1 VTLRQPVVVV
11 LGHVDS
17 GKTSLLD
24 KIRGTGVQARE
35 AGGITQHI
43 GASFFPIDTIKQI
56 TGILYERL
64 TKTDEQIPGLLF
76 IDTPGHEVF
85 ANLRSRGGSA
95 ADIAIVV
102 ADVNKGFEPQ
112 TIESIE
118 ILKKRKVPFVVA
130 LNKVDTMSGWKG
142 KKKGDL
148 NIGKQKQNKKITTM
162 TAETT
167 TSTNL
172 TFITEE
178 IKKQDSN
185 IITLLDEKI
194 YTVVGS
200 LSRMGFNSEAFW
212 RIKEF
217 DKELAIVPISAVSG
231 VGIPELMT
239 VLVGLTQQYL
249 KKRLERREDYVRGIV
264 LEIKEEQGLGPS
276 ANMILLDGTI
286 KQGDII
292 MAAKRDAIILTK
304 VKALLLP
311 KPLDEMRD
319 PRDKFRSVNEVISA
333 AGLKIISPDLEG
345 ILAGSPLYVLKNKED
360 ETKIR
365 HLIESEVKSTF
376 INNTN
381 SLGVI
386 LKCDTI
392 GSLEAIIDMLKKE
405 NIPIQTADIGN
416 ITRRDVLASSAV
428 RDKDRYLGVV
438 LGFNVKVLD
447 DAKKESTERQVQIF
461 NEPIIYNLVRNYT
474 DWVQYQK
481 EHADSIIFNE
491 IPPICK
497 IQFLKGF
504 IFRRNDPAV
513 FGAEI
518 IEGKL
523 RQKIH
528 IINEN
533 GAKIGVIHQ
542 IQDKG
547 KNLEEATKG
556 MQVAVSIR
564 GPTIGRQINEGDI
577 FFTDLNS
584 RQAKLLIERFLH
596 KLNEEEKKIFDFILE
611 SKRKADPAFGYI

>member
-43 GASFFPIDTIKQI
+43 GASFFPIGTIKKI
-56 TGILYERL
+56 TGRLYERL
-64 TKTDEQIPGLLF
+64 TKTDDQIPGLLF

-102 ADVNKGFEPQ
+102 ADINKGFEPQ
-112 TIESIE
+112 TIESVE

-130 LNKVDTMSGWKG
+130 LNKVDMLSGWKG
-142 KKKGDL
+142 KKKGDI
-148 NIGKQKQNKKITTM
+148 NTGKQKQIKTATT
-162 TAETT
+162 AAAAA
-167 TSTNL
+167 TSL
-172 TFITEE
+172 PFISEE
-178 IKKQDSN
+178 IKNQDSH
-185 IITLLDEKI
+185 ILTFLDEKI

-239 VLVGLTQQYL
+239 VLVGLAQQYM
-249 KKRLERREDYVRGIV
+249 KKRLERHDDYIRGIV

-276 ANMILLDGTI
+276 ANMILIDGTI
-286 KQGDII
+286 KQGDMI
-292 MAAKRDAIILTK
+292 MAAKRDEIIVTK

-333 AGLKIISPDLEG
+333 AGLKIVSPDLEG
-345 ILAGSPLYVLKNKED
+345 VLAGTPLYVVKNKE
-360 ETKIR
+360 EENKIR
-365 HLIESEVKSTF
+365 HLIESEVKDTF

-386 LKCDTI
+386 LRCDTI
-392 GSLEAIIDMLKKE
+392 GSLEAIIEMLRKE

-428 RDKDRYLGVV
+428 KEKDRYLGAI

-447 DAKKESTERQVQIF
+447 DAKRESAEREVQIF
-461 NEPIIYNLVRNYT
+461 NEKIIYNLVRNYT

-504 IFRRNDPAV
+504 VFRRNDPAV

-518 IEGKL
+518 LVGKL
-523 RQKIH
+523 KQKIH

-533 GAKIGVIHQ
+533 GAKVGIIHQ

-547 KNLEEATKG
+547 KSIEEATKG
-556 MQVAVSIR
+556 MQVAISIR

-577 FFTDLNS
+577 FYTDLNS
-584 RQAKLLIERFLH
+584 RQAKLLIERFQHRLD
-596 KLNEEEKKIFDFILE
+596 EEEKKIFDFILE
-611 SKRKADPAFGYI
+611 SKRKSDPAFGYI

>member
-1 VTLRQPVVVV
+1 MNLRQPVVVV

-24 KIRGTGVQARE
+24 KIRGTAVQVRE

-43 GASFFPIDTIKQI
+43 GASFFPIETIKTI
-56 TGILYERL
+56 TGVLYEQL

-130 LNKVDTMSGWKG
+130 LNKVDMVSGWKG
-142 KKKGDL
+142 KKKGD
-148 NIGKQKQNKKITTM
+148 
-162 TAETT
+162 
-167 TSTNL
+167 TSRSRKGNTINL
-172 TFITEE
+172 GFISEE

-185 IITLLDEKI
+185 VLTLLDEKI

-231 VGIPELMT
+231 IGIPELMA
-239 VLVGLTQQYL
+239 VLVGLAQQYM
-249 KKRLERREDYVRGIV
+249 KKRLERRYDHVRGII
-264 LEIKEEQGLGPS
+264 LEINEELGLGPS

-286 KQGDII
+286 KQGDMI
-292 MAAKRDAIILTK
+292 MVAKREDIVVTK

-319 PRDKFRSVNEVISA
+319 PRDKFMSVTEVISA
-333 AGLKIISPDLEG
+333 AGLRIVSPDLEG
-345 ILAGSPLYVLKNKED
+345 VLAGSPLYVVRNQQEEKE
-360 ETKIR
+360 IR
-365 HLIESEVKSTF
+365 QLIESEVKGTF

-381 SLGVI
+381 ALGVI
-386 LKCDTI
+386 LRCDTI

-405 NIPIQTADIGN
+405 NIPIQTADIGH
-416 ITRRDVLASSAV
+416 ITRRDVLAAHAV
-428 RDKDRYLGVV
+428 KDKERYLGVI

-447 DAKKESTERQVQIF
+447 DAEKESAEREVPIF
-461 NEPIIYNLVRNYT
+461 NEKIIYNLVRTYT
-474 DWVQYQK
+474 DWVKYQK
-481 EHADSIIFNE
+481 EHADSIMYEE
-491 IPPICK
+491 IPHICK

-504 IFRRNDPAV
+504 VFRRNDPAV

-518 IEGKL
+518 IVGKIK
-523 RQKIH
+523 QKNH
-528 IINEN
+528 VINEQ
-533 GAKIGVIHQ
+533 GSKVGTIHQ

-547 KNLEEATKG
+547 KNIDEARKG

-564 GPTIGRQINEGDI
+564 GPTIGRQINEGD
-577 FFTDLNS
+577 FFYTDLNS
-584 RQAKLLIERFLH
+584 RQAKLLIEKFSHR
-596 KLNEEEKKIFDFILE
+596 LNDEEKEVFEFILNL
-611 SKRKADPAFGYI
+611 KRKSDPAYGYI

>member
-1 VTLRQPVVVV
+1 MTLRQPVVVV

-43 GASFFPIDTIKQI
+43 GASFFPIETIKKI
-56 TGILYERL
+56 TGRLYERL

-102 ADVNKGFEPQ
+102 ADINKGFEPQ

-130 LNKVDTMSGWKG
+130 LNKVDMLSGWKE
-142 KKKGDL
+142 KKKGD
-148 NIGKQKQNKKITTM
+148 IKTDKQLQIKTDIS
-162 TAETT
+162 A
-167 TSTNL
+167 NL
-172 TFITEE
+172 PFITEE
-178 IKKQDSN
+178 IKNQDSH
-185 IITLLDEKI
+185 ILTLLDEKI

-239 VLVGLTQQYL
+239 VLVGLAQQYM
-249 KKRLERREDYVRGIV
+249 KKRLERHDDYIRGIV
-264 LEIKEEQGLGPS
+264 LEVKEEQGLGPS
-276 ANMILLDGTI
+276 ANMILIDGTI
-286 KQGDII
+286 KQGDMI
-292 MAAKRDAIILTK
+292 MAAKRDKIIVTK

-333 AGLKIISPDLEG
+333 AGLKIVSPDLEG
-345 ILAGSPLYVLKNKED
+345 ILAGTPLYVVKNKE
-360 ETKIR
+360 EENKIR
-365 HLIESEVKSTF
+365 HLIESEVKGTF

-386 LKCDTI
+386 LRCDTI
-392 GSLEAIIDMLKKE
+392 GSLEAIIDMLRKE
-405 NIPIQTADIGN
+405 NIPIQTADIGH

-428 RDKDRYLGVV
+428 KEKNRYLGAI

-447 DAKKESTERQVQIF
+447 DAKKESEERQVQIF
-461 NEPIIYNLVRNYT
+461 NEKIIYNLVRNYT

-504 IFRRNDPAV
+504 VFRRNDPAV

-518 IEGKL
+518 LVGKL

-533 GAKIGVIHQ
+533 GAKIGIIHQ

-547 KNLEEATKG
+547 KSIEEATKG

-577 FFTDLNS
+577 FYTDLNS

-596 KLNEEEKKIFDFILE
+596 RLNEEEKKIFDFILE
-611 SKRKADPAFGYI
+611 SKRKSDPAFGYI